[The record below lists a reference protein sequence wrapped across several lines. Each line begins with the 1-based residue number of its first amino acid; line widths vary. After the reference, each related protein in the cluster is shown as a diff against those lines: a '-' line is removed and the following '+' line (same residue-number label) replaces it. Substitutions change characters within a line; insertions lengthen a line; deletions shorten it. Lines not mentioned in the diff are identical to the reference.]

1 MLERD
6 YIMRLIRQ
14 FFEALEKLI
23 ESRNKKE
30 PATIQAEF
38 GQMYAAYFGKPDTFF
53 YERSADEILYF
64 LRETY
69 KPKEFLPR
77 LEMLADLIYYHGT
90 IKTEETERKMFFRK
104 SLALLEYLDTHSDTF
119 SFENVKSKNS
129 ICRYVCLYV

>member
-14 FFEALEKLI
+14 FFEALKKLI
-23 ESRNKKE
+23 ESRNEKE

-38 GQMYAAYFGKPDTFF
+38 GQMYTAYFGKPDTFF
-53 YERSADEILYF
+53 YGRSADEILNF

-69 KPKEFLPR
+69 NPQEFLSR
-77 LEMLADLIYYHGT
+77 VEMLADLIYYHGT

-104 SLALLEYLDTHSDTF
+104 SLALLEYLDAHSDTF
-119 SFENVKSKNS
+119 SFERRRKISDIRKQTDQ
-129 ICRYVCLYV
+129 